1 MARKRKKP
9 EPDFPWSI
17 VVVAVVSFVACIIAL
32 MYYGD
37 DFFKLPMGGDGKKD
51 RPPVVKDHIDI
62 GDDEDDIIEGKRK
75 INLYFLAPG
84 GTTLTKEKTYITEGI
99 VFFEIQETLE
109 LLLAGPKSDI
119 LSSALPKGT
128 ELLNFEIKDK
138 VVFVDFSL
146 QLSKG
151 HGGGSSGELS
161 TVYAIVNTV
170 MLNFKEIK
178 SVQIL
183 IDGEVHKT
191 LAGHIMINLPLKE
204 NTDII
209 S

>member
-1 MARKRKKP
+1 MARRRKKP

-17 VVVAVVSFVACIIAL
+17 VVVAIVSFVACIIAL

-37 DFFKLPMGGDGKKD
+37 DFFKLPMGDKSKSD
-51 RPPVVKDHIDI
+51 SPPIIKHDDYVVL
-62 GDDEDDIIEGKRK
+62 EGKRK
-75 INLYFLAPG
+75 IELYFLSPDG
-84 GTTLTKEKTYITEGI
+84 VTLKKENAQISKGI
-99 VFFEIQETLE
+99 IFFEIQEALE
-109 LLLAGPKSDI
+109 LLLAGPKSNV
-119 LSSALPKGT
+119 LTTTVPTGT
-128 ELLNFEIKDK
+128 ELLNFEIKEK
-138 VVFVDFSL
+138 VVFVDFST
-146 QLSKG
+146 QLSLG

-161 TVYAIVNTV
+161 TVYSIVNTV

-183 IDGEVHKT
+183 INGEVHKT

-204 NTDII
+204 NTEII